1 MKRKALII
9 SVIAI
14 IISLFSI
21 SYTFAANDKIGN
33 MANGIRNAVGGA
45 ENAVEGVGN
54 SVGRAIQGGMNTVS
68 NGAKNVGNATKNT
81 VDNVG
86 NTTQNTIGT
95 VTDGNNNGY
104 TATRTNADV
113 RTTGIGT
120 GMASTTPYVWFII
133 AATAIA
139 IGVLLWSY
147 FRQNRGNN
155 LYIDSDDEK

>member
-9 SVIAI
+9 SIIAV

-45 ENAVEGVGN
+45 ENVVEGVGN
-54 SVGRAIQGGMNTVS
+54 SVGRAVQSGMNTVG
-68 NGAKNVGNATKNT
+68 NGARNVGNATRNT
-81 VDNVG
+81 IDNAG
-86 NTTQNTIGT
+86 KATQNTVGA
-95 VTDGNNNGY
+95 VTNNNNDGY
-104 TATRTNADV
+104 TATRTNANL
-113 RTTGIGT
+113 RTTNAET
-120 GMASTTPYVWFII
+120 GMFSATPYVWFII

-147 FRQNRGNN
+147 FRQNKRNN
-155 LYIDSDDEK
+155 LYIDSDDDK